1 MNQRLRLFLFLALLP
16 SLALSKED
24 KEIPTFGLLLN
35 GGKFFQRFH
44 RKFRH
49 GHCRGAG
56 HELDGFL
63 DCWGRPLVAWI
74 TTPSLTNPSPFF
86 PPTPANNLAQTIVQ
100 PSDDVALSVNAKW
113 YWWSKYDYVHQT
125 YKWVP
130 YLTGGLGLDLVV
142 DEYPPPPN
150 AYFWSKSFDVLLGM
164 NLGAGLDIPL
174 SDAWILYGEAVD
186 HAIFW
191 QGLTQIVVG
200 RVGIKIMLDSEHVD
214 PFR

>member
-1 MNQRLRLFLFLALLP
+1 VNQRLRLALFLALLP
-16 SLALSKED
+16 SLALCKED

-35 GGKFFQRFH
+35 GGESFSSGFIASSDMAPAVGLGMSYGFSDRW
-44 RKFRH
+44 
-49 GHCRGAG
+49 
-56 HELDGFL
+56 DGVWNMDYYTL
-63 DCWGRPLVAWI
+63 PNQPL
-74 TTPSLTNPSPFF
+74 TLLS
-86 PPTPANNLAQTIVQ
+86 PTPANDLAQTIVQ
-100 PSDDVALSVNAKW
+100 PTDDVALSVNAKW
-113 YWWSKYDYVHQT
+113 YWWGKYDYIHQT

>member
-35 GGKFFQRFH
+35 GGESFSSGFIASSDMATAVGLGMSYGFSDRW
-44 RKFRH
+44 
-49 GHCRGAG
+49 
-56 HELDGFL
+56 DGL
-63 DCWGRPLVAWI
+63 WSMDYYTLPNQPL
-74 TTPSLTNPSPFF
+74 TLFS
-86 PPTPANNLAQTIVQ
+86 PTPANNLAQTIVQ